1 MREEVLTL
9 APERAARFA
18 RRLSAALS
26 ASRANASFPD
36 ARTAAA
42 HLQHA
47 EGPIAVG
54 ATTGLPTY
62 ESWARLR
69 ADWQVARE
77 SGTGARARL
86 LRELAPPRL
95 GDLDVAL
102 RSSDRSSRRL
112 HVTLDKVTT
121 DGRWLRLLA
130 DITVDKEL
138 KDSSLFDLLF
148 PAAELPVE
156 LLLVRV
162 GAARGVRDVERV
174 GVGAID
180 LFADV
185 EGRPGPAVDPP
196 ALALGAPGAI
206 ALSLAA
212 AACASDLTPGD
223 NDLLRDA
230 PSADADA
237 VRARLGSTALP
248 QRLYRDRKMV
258 VNDVAAPLLTALARE
273 RGTRTVLYRV
283 EAP

>member
-1 MREEVLTL
+1 MSEGVVTL
-9 APERAARFA
+9 DAERAARFT
-18 RRLSAALS
+18 RRLSVALS

-42 HLQHA
+42 HLRHA
-47 EGPIAVG
+47 EGPLVVG
-54 ATTGLPTY
+54 AATGLPTY

-77 SGTGARARL
+77 SGTSAKARS
-86 LRELAPPRL
+86 LRELAAPRL

-102 RSSDRSSRRL
+102 RSSDRSARRL
-112 HVTLDKVTT
+112 HVTLDKVSA

-130 DITVDKEL
+130 DITVDKGL

-148 PAAELPVE
+148 PAAELPAE

-162 GAARGVRDVERV
+162 GAARGVRAVERV

-185 EGRPGPAVDPP
+185 ERAPGPAVDPP
-196 ALALGAPGAI
+196 ALALDAAGAV
-206 ALSLAA
+206 ALSLATSV
-212 AACASDLTPGD
+212 CASDLTPGD
-223 NDLLRDA
+223 NDLLRNA

-248 QRLYRDRKMV
+248 QRLYRDRKLV
-258 VNDVAAPLLTALARE
+258 VNDVAASLLSARARE
-273 RGTRTVLYRV
+273 RGTRTVFYRM